1 MLRCN
6 GFGVGCG
13 FESFYTKP
21 SGQCFLY
28 RYDML
33 CEIILESSRI
43 VYLYEKPQQV
53 TKREM

>member
-1 MLRCN
+1 MDLGLVAVLNRSTLN
-6 GFGVGCG
+6 HLDNAFSTGI
-13 FESFYTKP
+13 
-21 SGQCFLY
+21 
-28 RYDML
+28 DML